1 MNQNAY
7 VNVYRGQQ
15 IESRH
20 QIHAA
25 VVRSN
30 GEIIQSFGNPQL
42 KTFTRSTIKPIQ
54 ALPLFISN
62 AIKKFNYEDHEI
74 ALACASHVGA
84 EIHTHA
90 VTELMKKI
98 DLTIPQ
104 LHCGD
109 QIPSDVSAYKNL
121 ILQNQ
126 SESAI
131 HNNCSGK
138 HVGFL
143 ATCVANQWPTA
154 NYTEIEHPLQKQI
167 QFLFEQLSNEK
178 ITADQ
183 IARDGCHIPTFC
195 VTIIQAARAVAAM
208 SDFDQSMINP
218 YGEFSK
224 KIFSAVSRFPE
235 YIGGEQEYSSLMTKY
250 LGHLSMI
257 KVGAEGVMAAYLPQ
271 QKLGIFLKVEDGS
284 ERATEVAMTAIL
296 QKLKLID
303 HNCPYPAF
311 KTKNRNGAIVGHY
324 EFKIVK

>member
-1 MNQNAY
+1 MNQNAI

-20 QIHAA
+20 SIHAA
-25 VVRSN
+25 VVRST
-30 GEIIQSFGNPQL
+30 GEVVETYGNPEL

-62 AIKKFNYEDHEI
+62 AINKFNYQDHEI

-84 EIHTHA
+84 EIHTKA
-90 VTELMKKI
+90 VTELMQKI

-109 QIPSDVSAYKNL
+109 QIPSDVEAYKNL
-121 ILQNQ
+121 ILKNQ

-143 ATCVANQWPTA
+143 ATCVANQWPTL
-154 NYTEIEHPLQKQI
+154 NYTEIDHPLQKQI
-167 QFLFEQLSNEK
+167 QFLFEQLSNKK
-178 ITADQ
+178 IAAEQ

-195 VTIIQAARAVAAM
+195 VSVLQAARAVAAM
-208 SDFDQSMINP
+208 SEFDQPMINP

-224 KIFSAVSRFPE
+224 KIFSAINRFPE

-250 LGHLSMI
+250 LGHLSII

-296 QKLKLID
+296 QKLSLID
-303 HNCPYPAF
+303 HSCPFPEF
-311 KTKNRNGAIVGHY
+311 KIKNRNGAIVGHY
-324 EFKIVK
+324 EFID